1 MGLRPGGSWI
11 DDRYVEIA
19 INGHGQSPGN
29 GGGSHDQNVWRNF
42 IFSPKPSPLLYPEP
56 MLLIDDDKTQI
67 RKFTESSRRA
77 WVPISR
83 FISPVRSP
91 SKIGA
96 LRFLDTDPVS
106 SSIRSPNGSTIFFSP
121 S

>member
-1 MGLRPGGSWI
+1 
-11 DDRYVEIA
+11 
-19 INGHGQSPGN
+19 
-29 GGGSHDQNVWRNF
+29 
-42 IFSPKPSPLLYPEP
+42 

-67 RKFTESSRRA
+67 RKIYRVFQKGMGSYQQVYFSGEE
-77 WVPISR
+77 
-83 FISPVRSP
+83 P
-91 SKIGA
+91 SKMGA